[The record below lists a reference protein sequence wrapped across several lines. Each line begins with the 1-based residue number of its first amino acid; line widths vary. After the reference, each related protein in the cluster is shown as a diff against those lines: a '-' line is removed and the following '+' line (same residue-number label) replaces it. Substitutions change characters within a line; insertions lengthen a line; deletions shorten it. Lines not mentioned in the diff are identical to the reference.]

1 MADSAGSASGGDEGM
16 TLSTNND
23 ADVKTVTIPF
33 YPQDFQL
40 EVLTD
45 TSRFKV
51 IVRGRR
57 GGKTEEEIQGAVM
70 DSVRNPGRHWIV
82 GPNYRQI
89 KSIVWTRLKAVLA
102 VDRDWEFNEQE
113 LYAHNANVLDEN
125 GTPTRIELKGADKED
140 SLVGV
145 ALKSLRVDEAALVKN
160 QVWSQV
166 LRPMLADHKAP
177 AFFYSTPRGKNWFY
191 DLYMRGVNGD
201 VGWRSWRQP
210 TAINKYIPPSEI
222 EEMKGD
228 MTEMMFS
235 QEVMA
240 EFLSEE
246 TGVFKKIRQC
256 VVGSYKPAVLG
267 RFYVM
272 GVDLANTIDFT
283 VLTVM
288 DSVTREVV
296 AWERFQDLAWSV
308 QKFKIQELAAKYNN
322 ALCIIDSS
330 GIGDPIVEDLSMS
343 GLSLWYNGEKP
354 GFKFTNDSKTQLI
367 KNLAIAIEQRRIT
380 FPSEPILIDELSSY
394 EYIIPDTDKG
404 ERKIKYGA
412 PSGKH
417 DDCVISLAL
426 ACWALKSQ
434 LTEASQLIARDVD
447 FEGDRQGKGNNE
459 SYEMV
464 GMRNGY

>member
-1 MADSAGSASGGDEGM
+1 MADEDIK
-16 TLSTNND
+16 
-23 ADVKTVTIPF
+23 VITIQ
-33 YPQDFQL
+33 YLPQDYQL
-40 EVLTD
+40 EIHED
-45 TSRFKV
+45 KSRFKV

-70 DSVRNPGRHWIV
+70 DAVRNPGRHWIV

-89 KSIVWTRLKAVLA
+89 KSIVWTRLKAVLSI
-102 VDRDWEFNEQE
+102 DSDWEFNEQE
-113 LYAHNANVLDEN
+113 LYAHNRNILDDK

-145 ALKSLRVDEAALVKN
+145 ALKSLRVDEAALVRGN
-160 QVWSQV
+160 VWSLV
-166 LRPMLADHKAP
+166 LRPMLADYKAP
-177 AFFYSTPRGKNWFY
+177 AYFYSTPRGKNWFY

-201 VGWRSWRQP
+201 VDWRSWRQP
-210 TAINKYIPPSEI
+210 TAINKYISQEEI
-222 EEMKGD
+222 SEMKRD

-256 VVGSYKPAVLG
+256 IVGTYKKAVDG

-272 GVDLANTIDFT
+272 GVDLAKTVDFT

-296 AWERFQDLAWSV
+296 AWERFQDLSWSV
-308 QKFKIQELAAKYNN
+308 QKLRIQELASRYNN
-322 ALCIIDSS
+322 ALCIVDST
-330 GIGDPIVEDLSMS
+330 GVGDPITEDLQRA
-343 GLSLWYNGEKP
+343 GLSLWYSGEKA
-354 GFKFTNDSKTQLI
+354 GFKFTNDSKNQLI
-367 KNLAIAIEQRRIT
+367 NNLAIAIEQRRIT
-380 FPSEPILIDELSSY
+380 FPNEPILIDELNAF
-394 EYIIPDTDKG
+394 EYGITDG
-404 ERKIKYGA
+404 GRIKYGA
-412 PSGKH
+412 PDGKH

-434 LTEASQLIARDVD
+434 MVEAQLLNKVVEE
-447 FEGDRQGKGNNE
+447 EGDRQGRGELVVSNVDNE
-459 SYEMV
+459 YL
-464 GMRNGY
+464 GY